1 MDRGDWHASVHG
13 VAKIGHN
20 LVTEQKNKNN
30 IHVNKLL
37 YFSLIFLLL
46 LICVLYQRI

>member
-13 VAKIGHN
+13 VAKIEHD

-30 IHVNKLL
+30 THVNKL
-37 YFSLIFLLL
+37 YFSLIVFLL
-46 LICVLYQRI
+46 LICVLYQRV